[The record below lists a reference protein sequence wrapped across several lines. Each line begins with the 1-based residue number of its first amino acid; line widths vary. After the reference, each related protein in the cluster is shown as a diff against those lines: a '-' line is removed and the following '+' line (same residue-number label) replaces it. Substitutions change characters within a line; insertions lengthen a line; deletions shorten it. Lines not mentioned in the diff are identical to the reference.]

1 VQWDRKGSNPITMLF
16 YSILFYP
23 VSINYDT
30 PNTVRKHG
38 QDMNPVPF
46 NYETF
51 KLAEICDLR
60 FTAIYIYIYIL
71 DFGM

>member
-1 VQWDRKGSNPITMLF
+1 MLFYSILF

-23 VSINYDT
+23 VSTNYEF
-30 PNTVRKHG
+30 PNTVRKHD

-46 NYETF
+46 NDEAF

-60 FTAIYIYIYIL
+60 FTAIYTHTYCIL
-71 DFGM
+71 ECDVL